1 MQPPFFLFF
10 YLFLFF
16 FYSRDSRERNDENDE
31 IEWMKVETNARR
43 EQIFTTRASSLEQV
57 RKRRDR
63 ESKGG
68 INRRWKSLSS
78 NVLLLLPR
86 KTVSN
91 RCWIEGENISGATN
105 RKGDRL
111 DFL

>member
-10 YLFLFF
+10 HLFLFF

-43 EQIFTTRASSLEQV
+43 EQIFTTRASSLE
-57 RKRRDR
+57 RRDR